1 MSSLT
6 FLCFGEAQYLITLNL
21 LQRRLFFFLIFCFFL
36 LFQFVNLFVDFVCEK
51 KIIFENVV
59 DMGGARKPDSAYSY
73 VNIESTI

>member
-1 MSSLT
+1 MFRWNTIFDHTQSLT
-6 FLCFGEAQYLITLNL
+6 TKIV
-21 LQRRLFFFLIFCFFL
+21 FFFDILFFL

-73 VNIESTI
+73 VNIKSTI